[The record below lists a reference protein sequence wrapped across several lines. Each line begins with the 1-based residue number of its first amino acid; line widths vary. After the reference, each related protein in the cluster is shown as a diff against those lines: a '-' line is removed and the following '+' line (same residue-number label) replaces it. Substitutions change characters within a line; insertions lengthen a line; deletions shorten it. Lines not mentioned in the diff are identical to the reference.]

1 MTKIVTVMSEVMK
14 EKLKD
19 TLFSDG
25 RLKRNMAKFR
35 LSSALCWRMNEW
47 LNKWIDQLMNGFM
60 NAWLHACM
68 HACSSM
74 NDEWCCNRPFLCL
87 LRMRDRKRPT
97 DRPSDRRTNMNSYR
111 YARPHLKRRDIAEVW
126 AVNEVRVIEKA
137 IQRLTRQTRCLYC
150 LTEMTTI
157 TMTTTTKAKTDFDND
172 RGVKLW
178 LWWNPTPRRRL
189 ADSTPTPRPRHA
201 ALS

>member
-1 MTKIVTVMSEVMK
+1 MLDCM
-14 EKLKD
+14 
-19 TLFSDG
+19 
-25 RLKRNMAKFR
+25 
-35 LSSALCWRMNEW
+35 
-47 LNKWIDQLMNGFM
+47 
-60 NAWLHACM
+60 HACM

-178 LWWNPTPRRRL
+178 LWWKPTPSRRH
-189 ADSTPTPRPRHA
+189 ADSTPTPRRRRRHVDATPRFHRFGFFIKY
-201 ALS
+201 LPFLLPHLFGIFSMVR